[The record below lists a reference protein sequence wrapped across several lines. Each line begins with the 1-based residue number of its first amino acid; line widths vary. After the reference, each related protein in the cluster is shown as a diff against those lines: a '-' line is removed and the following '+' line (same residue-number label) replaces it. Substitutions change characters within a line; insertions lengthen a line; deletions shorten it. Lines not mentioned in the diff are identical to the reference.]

1 VTRRADIDGLRAV
14 AVVAVL
20 LYHLG
25 APGARGGFVGV
36 DVFFVISGYLITKMI
51 AGDLD
56 RGTFGFGAF
65 YARRARRLLPAM
77 FVVIA
82 LTLGASF
89 FVLGPEPMASL
100 GRSAVAATLG
110 GSNVL
115 FWIES
120 DYFDLAARQK
130 PLLHTWSLG
139 VEWQFYAVWPVV
151 LAVTRAALPKHARA
165 VPIVIGALGI
175 ASVAVDVAIARGVLT
190 LPQGV
195 DGATTV
201 FYHMPF
207 RVFELALGALIVWT
221 PAPRTEAQRELS
233 AALGLAMI
241 GAAVV
246 TFDGRGFFPAA
257 NALLPTVGA
266 ALVLWGG
273 EARVVGAALR
283 SRTASY
289 LGRISYSV
297 YLVHWPLLV
306 LTEYALFRPLRPV
319 EAAGL
324 GALSIALGAAMHHAV
339 ELPFHERK
347 VLTRAPRLTL
357 PALGVLAAALLVG
370 VSARAAATGWPW
382 RLDADA
388 LALDPREDR
397 TGVAKDTLGRL
408 DCRGPC
414 EFGDKKSAD
423 EILVVGDSHVEHYT
437 KALRDLAGDRYHF
450 FLAYGP
456 SCFFGATMTTQ
467 SPLDRVNRQC
477 AASNATLRE
486 WLAQHQ
492 FRAIVLSE
500 LWSGYREALVD
511 TKTGAPLRFASEDE
525 LYARMLDDATALY
538 AGFTGKI
545 VVLGR
550 APSTN
555 TACYRRPRYLP
566 LRCPDPPLDEHATF
580 ARAFSRFA
588 ASSKLDLSFV
598 DPVDDICPRG
608 RCRVVDDG
616 GRVLYTDVHHLSRF
630 GAALVVP
637 RVMSLVEGQAA
648 AP

>member
-1 VTRRADIDGLRAV
+1 MTRRPDIDGLRAV

-51 AGDLD
+51 VADLD
-56 RGTFGFGAF
+56 RGSFGFGAF
-65 YARRARRLLPAM
+65 YVRRARRLLPAM
-77 FVVIA
+77 FVAIA

-89 FVLGPEPMASL
+89 LVLGPEPMASL

-110 GSNVL
+110 ASNVL

-151 LAVTRAALPKHARA
+151 LAGARAAAPTSKRALPTVVATL
-165 VPIVIGALGI
+165 GA
-175 ASVAVDVAIARGVLT
+175 ASLALDVAIARGALT
-190 LPQGV
+190 LPSGV
-195 DGATTV
+195 DGATTA

-207 RVFELALGALIVWT
+207 RVFELALGALVVWAP
-221 PAPRTEAQRELS
+221 PARTSAQREVS
-233 AALGLAMI
+233 AAAGLAMI
-241 GAAVV
+241 VVAIV
-246 TFDGRGFFPAA
+246 TFDGRAFFPAA

-266 ALVLWGG
+266 ALVIWGG
-273 EARVVGAALR
+273 EAPAMAAPLR
-283 SRTASY
+283 HRATSY
-289 LGRISYSV
+289 VGRISYSV
-297 YLVHWPLLV
+297 YLVHWPLIV
-306 LTEYALFRPLRPV
+306 LTEYALFRPLRPA
-319 EAAGL
+319 EAVAV
-324 GALSIALGAAMHHAV
+324 GATSIALGALMHHTV
-339 ELPFHERK
+339 ELPFHERT
-347 VLTRAPRLTL
+347 VLARAPRFAR
-357 PALGVLAAALLVG
+357 PALGVIAAALLVW
-370 VSARAAATGWPW
+370 VSARAAASGWPW

-414 EFGDKKSAD
+414 EFGDPKSAD

-437 KALRDLAGDRYHF
+437 KALRDLAGGRYHF

-456 SCFFGATMTTQ
+456 SCFFGATMTTR

-486 WLAQHQ
+486 WLAQHT
-492 FRAIVLSE
+492 FRAIILSE
-500 LWSGYREALVD
+500 LWSGYREALVH
-511 TKTGAPLRFASEDE
+511 TQTGAPVRFASDDE
-525 LYARMLDDATALY
+525 LYARMLHDATALY
-538 AGFTGKI
+538 AGFKGKV

-555 TACYRRPRYLP
+555 TACYQRPRYLP
-566 LRCPDPPLDEHATF
+566 LRCPEAPLDEHAAF
-580 ARAFSRFA
+580 ARAFARFA
-588 ASSKLDLSFV
+588 ASSELDLAFV
-598 DPVDDICPRG
+598 DPVDDVCPGG
-608 RCRVVDDG
+608 RCRITDDH

-637 RVMSLVEGQAA
+637 RVMALVEGR